1 MIAALRDRTTVL
13 DRLVVALLL
22 ALVVASALW
31 AAQRPAGARVVVERD
46 GQVVFSAPLSE
57 PRSARLS
64 GPLGETVMEIED
76 GRARVL
82 SSPCPTKACMGMGP
96 ASRQGDLL
104 ACVPNHL
111 IVRIE
116 GGRQEDTPPYDML
129 SR

>member
-1 MIAALRDRTTVL
+1 MISALWVRTTVL
-13 DRLVVALLL
+13 DRLVVVLLL
-22 ALVVASALW
+22 VWVVASVLW
-31 AAQRPAGARVVVERD
+31 AAQRPAGAHVVVERD

-64 GPLGETVMEIED
+64 GPLGETVVEIED
-76 GRARVL
+76 GRARVI
-82 SSPCPTKACMGMGP
+82 SSPCPTKVCMGMGP
-96 ASRQGDLL
+96 ASRYGDLL

-116 GGRQEDTPPYDML
+116 GGRQEDTPPYDLL

>member
-1 MIAALRDRTTVL
+1 VISALWGRTTVL
-13 DRLVVALLL
+13 DRLVVILLL
-22 ALVVASALW
+22 ALVVVSALW
-31 AAQRPAGARVVVERD
+31 AAQRPAGARVVIERD

-57 PRSARLS
+57 PRKARLS
-64 GPLGETVMEIED
+64 GPLGETVIEIED
-76 GRARVL
+76 GCVRVI

-96 ASRQGDLL
+96 ASRCGDLL

-116 GGRQEDTPPYDML
+116 GGRQEDTPPYDLL